1 MKRFH
6 TLVFVFVGILFAACD
21 EKPKTLGDKIGDK
34 VNDGLDR
41 QPGEKVRDAGED
53 LKDAAKDPKDAV
65 KATVRK

>member
-21 EKPKTLGDKIGDK
+21 EKPKTLGDK

-41 QPGEKVRDAGED
+41 RPGEKVRDAGED